1 MKKLIGLKKTKVAV
15 FISGTGSNL
24 KNLIKFSNK
33 KNSPISI
40 NLIISNTKKAK
51 GLKYANQYNIEKK
64 VLNFN
69 NNKINEKKNLDFLIK
84 KEINFICL
92 AGFMKILSKNFIKR
106 FKGKIIN
113 IHPSLLPKYKGLN
126 THERVINNNE
136 NISGC
141 SVHYVTAKLDSGK
154 IIMQKKIKISKE
166 DTAISLRKK
175 ILKKEHKLYPAAIRK
190 IFI

>member
-1 MKKLIGLKKTKVAV
+1 MKKLIGLKKAKVAV

-141 SVHYVTAKLDSGK
+141 SVHYVTGKLDSGK
-154 IIMQKKIKISKE
+154 IIMQKKIKISKK

-175 ILKKEHKLYPAAIRK
+175 ILKKEHKLYPAAITK